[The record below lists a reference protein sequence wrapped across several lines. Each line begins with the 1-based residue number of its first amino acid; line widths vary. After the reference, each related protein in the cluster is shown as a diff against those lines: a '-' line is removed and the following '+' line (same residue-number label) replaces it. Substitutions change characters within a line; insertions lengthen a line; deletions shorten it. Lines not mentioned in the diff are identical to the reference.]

1 MFADAYEKA
10 AAYTFPVV
18 VSTRSWQGTVSSTLA
33 AFVIL
38 NDEGWFATA
47 AHVISPHMVWCR
59 HATEIAAYQ
68 EAIAASRTKPGK
80 AKGAKDLRPNPDWIV
95 NQSFW
100 WGSDGPQMVTVHVRE
115 GRRPGGRP
123 PCRPSS
129 LARGRSTRRS
139 WTRLGCARA
148 PACAASA
155 IPFTRCRP
163 SGTPRRT
170 ASCCPQA
177 SLPPPLFPIEGIFT
191 RQVRKPG
198 DEKPIFIETSSP
210 GLRGQS
216 GGPRLRCPGPAV
228 GDSEPHPPSRSRFFP
243 AVPGAAGERCASTS
257 SSTSDSPFIRPSSC
271 RCWMS
276 RVSAMGGGLSAT
288 RALPL

>member
-1 MFADAYEKA
+1 MFADAYETA

-18 VSTRSWQGTVSSTLA
+18 ISTRSWQSTVSSDLA

-47 AHVISPHMVWCR
+47 AHVISPHMVWRR

-68 EAIAASRTKPGK
+68 EAIAASRTERGK

-115 GRRPGGRP
+115 GADLAVGRLSPFEPRPGQIYPEIVNPARLRP
-123 PCRPSS
+123 GTS
-129 LARGRSTRRS
+129 LC
-139 WTRLGCARA
+139 RLGY
-148 PACAASA
+148 PFHQLQTEWDAAA
-155 IPFTRCRP
+155 NRFVLP
-163 SGTPRRT
+163 SGM
-170 ASCCPQA
+170 
-177 SLPPPLFPIEGIFT
+177 LPPPLFPIEGIFT

-198 DEKPIFIETSSP
+198 DDKAVFIETSSP

-216 GGPRLRCPGPAV
+216 GGPVFDAQGRLWGIQSRTHHLDLGFSPQARSGGHAVREHQFLNVGLAVHPA
-228 GDSEPHPPSRSRFFP
+228 EL
-243 AVPGAAGERCASTS
+243 
-257 SSTSDSPFIRPSSC
+257 
-271 RCWMS
+271 
-276 RVSAMGGGLSAT
+276 VSLLDEQGIVYG
-288 RALPL
+288 